1 MCHGIV
7 QVAKFV
13 NKTYLQALLACPHTA
28 FGNHLHT
35 VLSHATAVSHTLGEG
50 LVATVYHLLQ
60 LCALGSIEGAT
71 HAAYVGHLV
80 GLHHVELQAYLL
92 GQEFACIGN
101 HAEDADRTSQC
112 GRFGKDTV
120 GGTTDVVSAAGCHA
134 AHAHHHGLLLLQQA
148 HLAPDLLA
156 GKGTAAGAV
165 HTDHHGLHVVIL
177 AQVLKVLDHL
187 LAHNLVL
194 LVHRQAT
201 TLALHYL
208 AVGIVNGNLF
218 VHLLVQCLALG
229 NVCHGGEHQVVVLV
243 IIAALLAQDGLHL
256 VHVAELVHHTAVQRH
271 SGIGNHGQRIGQ

>member
-7 QVAKFV
+7 QVAQFV
-13 NKTYLQALLACPHTA
+13 HKTYLQALLACPHTA
-28 FGNHLHT
+28 FGNHLHA

-60 LCALGSIEGAT
+60 LCALSSIEGAS
-71 HAAYVGHLV
+71 HATYVGHLV
-80 GLHHVELQAYLL
+80 GLHHIKLQAYLL

-101 HAEDADRTSQC
+101 HAEDAYGTGQC
-112 GRFGKDTV
+112 GRLGKDAV

-134 AHAHHHGLLLLQQA
+134 THAHHHGLLLLQQA

-165 HTDHHGLHVVIL
+165 HTQDNGLHVVIL
-177 AQVLKVLDHL
+177 AQVLKVLYHL

-201 TLALHYL
+201 ALALHYL
-208 AVGIVNGNLF
+208 AVGIVYGNLL

-229 NVCHGGEHQVVVLV
+229 NVCHGGEHQVVILVL
-243 IIAALLAQDGLHL
+243 IAALLAQDSLHL
-256 VHVAELVHHTAVQRH
+256 VHIAELVHHTAVQGH